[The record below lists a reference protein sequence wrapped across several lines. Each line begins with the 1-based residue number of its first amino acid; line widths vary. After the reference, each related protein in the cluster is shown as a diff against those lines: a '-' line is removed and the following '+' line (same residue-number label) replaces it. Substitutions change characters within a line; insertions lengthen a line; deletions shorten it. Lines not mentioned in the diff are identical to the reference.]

1 MMTRVRSSDAVGAT
15 VLLTPSAMEES
26 SLRRDG
32 LESYRMGFM
41 SGGNVKDANLKL
53 AIQIM

>member
-15 VLLTPSAMEES
+15 VLPTPSAMEES